1 MSDSPLI
8 LLTILI
14 VGAGLVQA
22 ASQLRPRFTG
32 GTAVAVSFLSLFA
45 WLLLRSALPI
55 QYEARL
61 WQWQVDE
68 AMWQVTGVVLL
79 LAAAVCLALLQK
91 SETQVMVLLCT
102 AVTLITI
109 WTTNLMGLLAGWT
122 LMLLVW
128 LRLLLAYQLAQTR
141 AVRWLLVGWL
151 TLWLA
156 LGLANW
162 PDWSVTAL
170 LVAVLVLM
178 GLWPLHGWRIVAEA
192 LPVELHILML
202 TLLPISGLVL
212 FMRLPMMS
220 QVGGLLATLAGFGG
234 VLWGLRLAWG
244 RSHLRGRSL
253 TGLALVQVSLAWL
266 TAVWAGP
273 DVVVTE
279 VRVFLAIAI
288 LLLAAEPLPKRW
300 QLVAPMLALAVLAGL
315 PLTVGFAGR
324 IALYEAWWENGRYL
338 LVIVTTLLHI
348 PLVAGGV
355 LLLWRPTTDD
365 KVTIPQTVA
374 FFGPLLALFS
384 LAGLREAGLVS
395 WLAVLLPLA
404 GGAVLLR
411 FTGELTIA
419 RVAIRRAFMLNLP
432 VRREAMWQ
440 VVLDLGTA
448 VREAARILEG
458 EKGLVWLLAF
468 VVIVLLVR

>member
-1 MSDSPLI
+1 
-8 LLTILI
+8 
-14 VGAGLVQA
+14 
-22 ASQLRPRFTG
+22 
-32 GTAVAVSFLSLFA
+32 
-45 WLLLRSALPI
+45 
-55 QYEARL
+55 
-61 WQWQVDE
+61 
-68 AMWQVTGVVLL
+68 
-79 LAAAVCLALLQK
+79 
-91 SETQVMVLLCT
+91 
-102 AVTLITI
+102 
-109 WTTNLMGLLAGWT
+109 
-122 LMLLVW
+122 
-128 LRLLLAYQLAQTR
+128 
-141 AVRWLLVGWL
+141 
-151 TLWLA
+151 
-156 LGLANW
+156 
-162 PDWSVTAL
+162 
-170 LVAVLVLM
+170 
-178 GLWPLHGWRIVAEA
+178 
-192 LPVELHILML
+192 
-202 TLLPISGLVL
+202 
-212 FMRLPMMS
+212 
-220 QVGGLLATLAGFGG
+220 
-234 VLWGLRLAWG
+234 
-244 RSHLRGRSL
+244 
-253 TGLALVQVSLAWL
+253 
-266 TAVWAGP
+266 
-273 DVVVTE
+273 
-279 VRVFLAIAI
+279 
-288 LLLAAEPLPKRW
+288 
-300 QLVAPMLALAVLAGL
+300 MLALAVLAGL

-324 IALYEAWWENGRYL
+324 IALSEAWWENGRYL